1 LLNLRQGLHARIL
14 LRLRQRHLLLALQL
28 QAQLLLLLAQLLFA
42 QIGRELSRL
51 SSGWRCNRRP
61 HLRRDNCWL
70 TAPSLH

>member
-1 LLNLRQGLHARIL
+1 LLHARIL
-14 LRLRQRHLLLALQL
+14 LRLRQGHLLLTLQL

-51 SSGWRCNRRP
+51 SRGGRCNRRP
-61 HLRRDNCWL
+61 HLRGDNCWL